1 MAIKKLTNTL
11 DYEKCAKNAGG
22 RFDMILIA
30 SMRAREL
37 RRGHAKKVNTDNGPI
52 VSALQ
57 EIELG
62 YVDREYLK
70 RIK

>member
-11 DYEKCAKNAGG
+11 DYEKCSENVGG

-37 RRGHAKKVNTDNGPI
+37 RKGHAKKVNTDNGPI

-57 EIELG
+57 EIEDG
-62 YVDREYLK
+62 SIDREYLK
-70 RIK
+70 KIK